1 MPTVTDETHVTPEG
15 RRIGWLARGPEEGT
29 PVLYIHGWPGSRL
42 EQGVVPDE
50 VLDRFDVRLISVD
63 RPGWGNT
70 DPLHGLRS
78 ERVKDVLTVCDALG
92 IDRFP
97 AMGVSCGGSYIF
109 TLAAIAPDRVTRIV
123 SVSGQMP
130 YDDEAAIE
138 GLAAD
143 QAAELPLTRAGRSRE
158 LEETCRREREL
169 FLTGDPYT
177 DLSEGM
183 SPPERAW
190 YAQPAVL
197 DGVRAEMREGFR
209 QGAEGHIDDCLTS
222 VQPFDVDVSTIR
234 CPVRAVHGSIDEWEP
249 LPNLTR
255 FLGTIDDTQLIV
267 LDGLGHFGPHLYPDL
282 LIALATGAAG

>member
-1 MPTVTDETHVTPEG
+1 MPAMTDETLVMPEG

-42 EQGVVPDE
+42 EQGVVPDA
-50 VLDRFDVRLISVD
+50 VLERFGVRLISVD

-78 ERVKDVLTVCDALG
+78 ERVKDVLNVCDALG

-97 AMGVSCGGSYIF
+97 VMGVSCGGSYIF
-109 TLAAIAPDRVTRIV
+109 TLAAMAPDRVTRIV

-143 QAAELPLTRAGRSRE
+143 QAEELPLMRAGRTKE
-158 LEETCRREREL
+158 LEETCRTEREL
-169 FLTGDPYT
+169 FLTGDPYA
-177 DLSEGM
+177 DMSEGM
-183 SPPERAW
+183 SLPEKAW

-197 DGVRAEMREGFR
+197 DGVRAEMLEGFR

-234 CPVRAVHGSIDEWEP
+234 CPVRAVHGSIDDWEP
-249 LPNLTR
+249 LSNLTR
-255 FLGTIDDTQLIV
+255 FLDTIDDTQLIV
-267 LDGLGHFGPHLYPDL
+267 LEGMGHFGPHLYPDL

>member
-1 MPTVTDETHVTPEG
+1 MPAMTDESLVTAEG
-15 RRIGWLARGPEEGT
+15 RRIGWLARGPAEGM

-42 EQGVVPDE
+42 EQGVVPE
-50 VLDRFDVRLISVD
+50 AVLERFGVRLISVD

-70 DPLHGLRS
+70 DPLPGLRS
-78 ERVKDVLTVCDALG
+78 ERVKDVLTVCDALA

-97 AMGVSCGGSYIF
+97 VMGVSCGGSYIF
-109 TLAAIAPDRVTRIV
+109 TLAAMAPDRITRIV

-130 YDDEAAIE
+130 YDDDVAIE

-143 QAAELPLTRAGRSRE
+143 QAAELALMRAGRTEE

-183 SPPERAW
+183 SLPEKAW

-209 QGAEGHIDDCLTS
+209 QGAEGHIDDCLTC

-255 FLGTIDDTQLIV
+255 FLDSIDDTQLIV
-267 LDGLGHFGPHLYPDL
+267 LDGMGHFGPHLYPDL